1 MPNDKIKHGRS
12 KHISNYGGVG
22 SLIETTDNSII
33 IETFDNWGYSD
44 LNEKLAHY
52 IIKDDRL
59 LQRLKNRF
67 PNLKHLVSIPTDRDS
82 FLHQVRPKANYF
94 PKWFYCTYCNRFA
107 SYFEWKNRW
116 RSAGKNLDF
125 FNPPKCNN
133 KDCKENHLEQI
144 RFVMT
149 CSNGHIHDLPWEY
162 WNNRLA
168 SDRSNVE
175 ENEDENK
182 SEKQSGP
189 QLDYTKK
196 CCGDQQDL
204 IYKISRENTE
214 LSGIWIECKS
224 CKKKAN
230 LKGIFNFEKK
240 CDGKK
245 YWLGQLNGKFHEEEC
260 GITMQPRIS
269 VKLKTSNSVYYAN
282 TLSSLF
288 IPELQNPLSTEIR
301 IDIENML
308 ESGQFTTEQIVQ
320 LISIQKKIDKELIQ
334 QYLETGEIKY
344 IPDNVYRQTE
354 YEYFLEKEQPDNK
367 QIKFRVLDC
376 TEQINGFLK
385 LVKIDKLKK
394 TTVQT
399 SFTRNEPIDLDSI
412 LQDQNEYAKNY
423 NVQRQSVSKNNFDS
437 KTLPAL
443 ESYGEGILF
452 ILDKSKLEQWEK
464 QQDVIERTEKIKSN
478 AENAD
483 WKSHQIIAKTLT
495 PRKVLIHTLSHL
507 IMRELEYVCGY
518 PSSFLSER
526 LYVSET
532 MHGFLISA
540 FDGTDGYLGGLSN
553 LCNDLENLEKI
564 IESAI
569 FRATDCSSDP
579 ICIESEGQGVGQLN
593 LAACHS
599 CTLTPETSCELSNL
613 YLDRNLVIHNEFGY
627 FKTMIE

>member
-67 PNLKHLVSIPTDRDS
+67 SNLKHLVSIPTDRDS

-125 FNPPKCNN
+125 FNPPKCSN

-162 WNNRLA
+162 WNNRLV

-260 GITMQPRIS
+260 GITMQPSIS

-354 YEYFLEKEQPDNK
+354 YEYFLEKDQPDNK

-376 TEQINGFLK
+376 TEQINRFSK

-399 SFTRNEPIDLDSI
+399 SFTRNEPIDIDSI
-412 LQDQNEYAKNY
+412 LQDQTEYEY
-423 NVQRQSVSKNNFDS
+423 SVQRQSVSKNNFDS

-464 QQDVIERTEKIKSN
+464 QQDVIERTEKIKTN
-478 AENAD
+478 AKNAD

-507 IMRELEYVCGY
+507 LMRELEYVCGY
-518 PSSFLSER
+518 PSSSLSER

-553 LCNDLENLEKI
+553 LCNDLENLGKI

>member
-12 KHISNYGGVG
+12 NHISNYGGVG
-22 SLIETTDNSII
+22 SIIETTDNSII

-67 PNLKHLVSIPTDRDS
+67 PNLKHLVAIPKDRDS

-94 PKWFYCTYCNRFA
+94 PKWFYCTHCNRFA

-116 RSAGKNLDF
+116 RSTGKNLDF
-125 FNPPKCNN
+125 FNPPRCANR
-133 KDCKENHLEQI
+133 DCKENNLEQI
-144 RFVMT
+144 RFVLT

-168 SDRSNVE
+168 SDKSNIE
-175 ENEDENK
+175 ENEDEEKN
-182 SEKQSGP
+182 EKQSGP
-189 QLDYTKK
+189 QLDYSKK
-196 CCGDQQDL
+196 CCEQQDL
-204 IYKISRENTE
+204 FYKISRENTE
-214 LSGIWIECKS
+214 LSGIWIECKN

-245 YWLGQLNGKFHEEEC
+245 YWLGQFNGKFHEEEC
-260 GITMQPRIS
+260 DISMSPSIS
-269 VKLKTSNSVYYAN
+269 VKVKTSNSVYYAN

-288 IPELQNPLSTEIR
+288 IPEMQNPLSSEVR
-301 IDIENML
+301 IDIDNMVECAQFTNEQIIQLVFIQKKTDKELLKQYL
-308 ESGQFTTEQIVQ
+308 ESGD
-320 LISIQKKIDKELIQ
+320 IQ
-334 QYLETGEIKY
+334 Y
-344 IPDNVYRQTE
+344 IPDNVYRQAE
-354 YEYFLEKEQPDNK
+354 YDYFLNKEEPENK
-367 QIKFRVLDC
+367 QIKFRVIDC
-376 TEQINGFLK
+376 TDQINGFSK

-399 SFTRNEPIDLDSI
+399 SFTRNEPIDIDSI
-412 LQDQNEYAKNY
+412 LQDQSEYEY
-423 NVQRQSVSKNNFDS
+423 TVQRQSVSKNNFDS
-437 KTLPAL
+437 KTLPAI

-452 ILDKSKLEQWEK
+452 VLDKTKLEQWEK
-464 QQDVIERTEKIKSN
+464 QQVVIERTDKIKNNAKN
-478 AENAD
+478 AE

-507 IMRELEYVCGY
+507 LMRELEYVCGY
-518 PSSFLSER
+518 PSSSLSER
-526 LYVSET
+526 LFVCDT

-553 LCNDLENLEKI
+553 LSNDLDNLRKI

-569 FRATDCSSDP
+569 LRATDCSSDP

-599 CTLTPETSCELSNL
+599 CTLTPETTCELSNL
-613 YLDRNLVIHNEFGY
+613 YLDRSLVINNDFGY
-627 FKTMIE
+627 FRTMIE

>member
-22 SLIETTDNSII
+22 SIIETTDNSII

-67 PNLKHLVSIPTDRDS
+67 PNLKHLVAIPTDRDS

-94 PKWFYCTYCNRFA
+94 PKWFYCSHCNRFA

-125 FNPPKCNN
+125 FNPPKCANR
-133 KDCKENHLEQI
+133 DCKENHLEQI
-144 RFVMT
+144 RFVLT

-162 WNNRLA
+162 WNNRLP
-168 SDRSNVE
+168 SDKSNVE
-175 ENEDENK
+175 ETEDEEKN
-182 SEKQSGP
+182 EKQSGP
-189 QLDYTKK
+189 QLDYSKK
-196 CCGDQQDL
+196 CCEQQDL

-214 LSGIWIECKS
+214 LSGIWIECKN

-230 LKGIFNFEKK
+230 LKGVFNFEKK

-260 GITMQPRIS
+260 GISMSPSIS
-269 VKLKTSNSVYYAN
+269 VKVKTSNSVYYAN

-288 IPELQNPLSTEIR
+288 IPEMQNPLSSEVR
-301 IDIENML
+301 IDIDNMV
-308 ESGQFTTEQIVQ
+308 ESAQFTNEQIIQ

-334 QYLETGEIKY
+334 QYLESGDIQY
-344 IPDNVYRQTE
+344 IPDNVYRQAE
-354 YEYFLEKEQPDNK
+354 YDFFLEKEQPDNK
-367 QIKFRVLDC
+367 QIKFRKIDC
-376 TEQINGFLK
+376 TDQINGFSK

-399 SFTRNEPIDLDSI
+399 SFTRNEPIDIDSI

-423 NVQRQSVSKNNFDS
+423 NVQRQSVSKNSFDS

-452 ILDKSKLEQWEK
+452 VLDKNKLEQWEK
-464 QQDVIERTEKIKSN
+464 QQVVIERTDKIKNN
-478 AENAD
+478 AKNAD

-507 IMRELEYVCGY
+507 LMRELEYVCGY
-518 PSSFLSER
+518 PSSSLSER
-526 LYVSET
+526 LFVSDT

-553 LCNDLENLEKI
+553 LCNDLDNLRKI

-569 FRATDCSSDP
+569 LRATDCSSDP

-599 CTLTPETSCELSNL
+599 CTLTPETTCELSNL
-613 YLDRNLVIHNEFGY
+613 YLDRSLVINNDFGY
-627 FKTMIE
+627 FRTMIE

>member
-22 SLIETTDNSII
+22 SIIETTENSII

-82 FLHQVRPKANYF
+82 SLHQVRPKANYF
-94 PKWFYCTYCNRFA
+94 PKWFYCTHCNRFA

-125 FNPPKCNN
+125 FNPPKCANR
-133 KDCKENHLEQI
+133 DCKENHLEQI

-162 WNNRLA
+162 WNNRLP
-168 SDRSNVE
+168 SDESNVE
-175 ENEDENK
+175 ETEDEEKN
-182 SEKQSGP
+182 EKQTGP
-189 QLDYTKK
+189 QLDYSKK
-196 CCGDQQDL
+196 CCEQQDL

-214 LSGIWIECKS
+214 LSGIWIECKN

-230 LKGIFNFEKK
+230 IKGIFNFEKK

-245 YWLGQLNGKFHEEEC
+245 YWLGQDHGKFHEEEC
-260 GITMQPRIS
+260 GIRMSPSIS
-269 VKLKTSNSVYYAN
+269 VKVKTSNSVYYAN
-282 TLSSLF
+282 ALSSLF
-288 IPELQNPLSTEIR
+288 IPEMQNPLSPEIR
-301 IDIENML
+301 IEIDNMVL
-308 ESGQFTTEQIVQ
+308 KQKYTKEQIAE
-320 LISIQKKIDKELIQ
+320 LISDLKNIPLELVQ
-334 QYLETGEIKY
+334 QYLEEGEIKY
-344 IPDNVYRQTE
+344 IPDNVYRQAE
-354 YEYFLEKEQPDNK
+354 YDYFLEKEQPDNK
-367 QIKFRVLDC
+367 QIKFRVIDC
-376 TEQINGFLK
+376 TDQINGFSK

-399 SFTRNEPIDLDSI
+399 SFTRNEPIDIDSI
-412 LQDQNEYAKNY
+412 LQDQSEYEY
-423 NVQRQSVSKNNFDS
+423 TVQRQSVSKNNFDS

-452 ILDKSKLEQWEK
+452 VLDKNKLEQWEK
-464 QQDVIERTEKIKSN
+464 QQVVIERTDKIKNN
-478 AENAD
+478 AKNAD

-495 PRKVLIHTLSHL
+495 PRKVFIHTLSHL
-507 IMRELEYVCGY
+507 LMRELEYVCGY
-518 PSSFLSER
+518 PTSSLSER
-526 LYVSET
+526 LFVSDT

-553 LCNDLENLEKI
+553 LCNDLNNLRKI

-599 CTLTPETSCELSNL
+599 CTLTPETTCELSNL
-613 YLDRNLVIHNEFGY
+613 YLDRSLVINNDFGY
-627 FKTMIE
+627 FRTMIE

>member
-1 MPNDKIKHGRS
+1 MANDKIKHGRS

-67 PNLKHLVSIPTDRDS
+67 PNLKHLVAIPTDRES
-82 FLHQVRPKANYF
+82 FLHQVRPKASYF
-94 PKWFYCTYCNRFA
+94 PKWLYCTQCNRFTT
-107 SYFEWKNRW
+107 YFEWKNRW
-116 RSAGKNLDF
+116 RSAGKNQDF
-125 FNPPKCNN
+125 FNPPKCSN

-149 CSNGHIHDLPWEY
+149 CRNGHIHDLPWEF
-162 WNNRLA
+162 WNNRLPT
-168 SDRSNVE
+168 DRTNE
-175 ENEDENK
+175 EEKENDNKNEK
-182 SEKQSGP
+182 TTGP
-189 QLDYTKK
+189 QLDFSQK
-196 CCGDQQDL
+196 CCGENQNL
-204 IYKISRENTE
+204 IYRISRENTE
-214 LSGIWIECKS
+214 LSGIWVECKN

-230 LKGIFNFEKK
+230 LKGIFNYEQI
-240 CDGKK
+240 CNGKK
-245 YWLGQLNGKFHEEEC
+245 YWLGQTIGKFHEEDCRE
-260 GITMQPRIS
+260 ITS

-288 IPELQNPLSTEIR
+288 IPELQNPLSFEIR
-301 IDIENML
+301 IEIDNML
-308 ESGQFTTEQIVQ
+308 AKQKYSNEQIAD
-320 LISIQKKIDKELIQ
+320 LISDLKNIPIELIQ
-334 QYLETGEIKY
+334 QYLEEGDIKY

-354 YEYFLEKEQPDNK
+354 YDYFLEKEQPDNK
-367 QIKFRVLDC
+367 QIKFRVIDC
-376 TEQINGFLK
+376 TSQINGFSK
-385 LVKIDKLKK
+385 LVKIDKQKR

-399 SFTRNEPIDLDSI
+399 SFTRNEPIDIDSI
-412 LQDQNEYAKNY
+412 LQDQNEYEY
-423 NVQRQSVSKNNFDS
+423 TVQRQSVSKNNFDT

-452 ILDKSKLEQWEK
+452 VLDKQKLEHWE
-464 QQDVIERTEKIKSN
+464 QQQEVIERTEKIKLN
-478 AENAD
+478 AQNAD
-483 WKSHQIIAKTLT
+483 WKSHQIISKSLT

-507 IMRELEYVCGY
+507 LMRELEYVCGY
-518 PSSFLSER
+518 PASSLSER

-532 MHGFLISA
+532 MYGFLISA

-553 LCNDLENLEKI
+553 LCNDLENLNNI
-564 IESAI
+564 INSAI
-569 FRATDCSSDP
+569 LRASDCSSDP

-599 CTLTPETSCELSNL
+599 CTLTPETTCELSNL
-613 YLDRNLVIHNEFGY
+613 YLDRNLIVNKYYGY
-627 FKTMIE
+627 FKSTIE

>member
-82 FLHQVRPKANYF
+82 FLHQVSPKANYF
-94 PKWFYCTYCNRFA
+94 PKWFYCTHCNRFA

-125 FNPPKCNN
+125 FNPPKCSNR
-133 KDCKENHLEQI
+133 DCKENHLEQI

-168 SDRSNVE
+168 SDRSTVE
-175 ENEDENK
+175 ESEDDNK
-182 SEKQSGP
+182 NEKQSGP

-196 CCGDQQDL
+196 CCEQQDL

-230 LKGIFNFEKK
+230 LKGVFNFEKN

-260 GITMQPRIS
+260 GITMQPSIS

-282 TLSSLF
+282 TLSSLY

-301 IDIENML
+301 IDIDNIV
-308 ESGQFTTEQIVQ
+308 ESKQFTLEQIVQ
-320 LISIQKKIDKELIQ
+320 LISIQKKIDKQLIQ
-334 QYLETGEIKY
+334 QYLESGEIKY

-367 QIKFRVLDC
+367 QIKFRVIDC
-376 TEQINGFLK
+376 SEQINGFSK

-399 SFTRNEPIDLDSI
+399 SFTRNEPIDIDSI
-412 LQDQNEYAKNY
+412 LQDQTEYEY
-423 NVQRQSVSKNNFDS
+423 SVQRQSVSKNNYDS

-478 AENAD
+478 AKNAD
-483 WKSHQIIAKTLT
+483 WKSHQIISKTLT
-495 PRKVLIHTLSHL
+495 PRKVLVHTLSHL
-507 IMRELEYVCGY
+507 LMREFEYVCGY
-518 PSSFLSER
+518 PSSSLSER
-526 LYVSET
+526 LFVSET

-553 LCNDLENLEKI
+553 LCSDLENLSKI
-564 IESAI
+564 IESAVL
-569 FRATDCSSDP
+569 RATDCSSDP

-599 CTLTPETSCELSNL
+599 CTLTPETTCELSNL
-613 YLDRNLVIHNEFGY
+613 YLDRNLVVHNEFGF
-627 FKTMIE
+627 FKIMIEL

>member
-22 SLIETTDNSII
+22 SIIETTDNSII

-67 PNLKHLVSIPTDRDS
+67 PNLKHLVAIPTDRDS

-94 PKWFYCTYCNRFA
+94 PKWFYCTHCNRFA

-116 RSAGKNLDF
+116 RSAGKKLDF
-125 FNPPKCNN
+125 FNPPKCANR
-133 KDCKENHLEQI
+133 DCKENHLEQI
-144 RFVMT
+144 RFVLT
-149 CSNGHIHDLPWEY
+149 CSNGHIHDLPWVY

-168 SDRSNVE
+168 SDKSNIE
-175 ENEDENK
+175 ANEDEEKN
-182 SEKQSGP
+182 EKQSGP
-189 QLDYTKK
+189 QLDYSKK
-196 CCGDQQDL
+196 CCEQQDL

-214 LSGIWIECKS
+214 LSGIWIECKN

-260 GITMQPRIS
+260 GISMSPSIS
-269 VKLKTSNSVYYAN
+269 VKVKTSNSVYYAN

-288 IPELQNPLSTEIR
+288 IPEMQNPLSSEVR
-301 IDIENML
+301 IDIDNMV
-308 ESGQFTTEQIVQ
+308 ESAQFTNEQIIQ
-320 LISIQKKIDKELIQ
+320 LVSIQKKIDKELIQ
-334 QYLETGEIKY
+334 QYLESGDIQY
-344 IPDNVYRQTE
+344 VPDNVYRQAE
-354 YEYFLEKEQPDNK
+354 YDYFLEKEQPENK
-367 QIKFRVLDC
+367 QIKFRVIDC
-376 TEQINGFLK
+376 IDQINGFSK

-399 SFTRNEPIDLDSI
+399 SFTRNEPIDIDSI
-412 LQDQNEYAKNY
+412 LQDQSEYEY
-423 NVQRQSVSKNNFDS
+423 TVQRQSVSKNNFDS

-452 ILDKSKLEQWEK
+452 VLDKNKLEQWEK
-464 QQDVIERTEKIKSN
+464 QQVVIERTDKIKNN
-478 AENAD
+478 AKNAD

-495 PRKVLIHTLSHL
+495 PRKVLIHTISHL
-507 IMRELEYVCGY
+507 LMRELEYVCGY
-518 PSSFLSER
+518 PSSSLSER
-526 LYVSET
+526 LFVSDT

-553 LCNDLENLEKI
+553 LCNDIDNLRKI

-569 FRATDCSSDP
+569 LRATDCSSDP

-599 CTLTPETSCELSNL
+599 CTLTPETTCELSNL
-613 YLDRNLVIHNEFGY
+613 YLDRSLVINNDFGY
-627 FKTMIE
+627 FRTMIE

>member
-67 PNLKHLVSIPTDRDS
+67 PNLKHLVAIPTDRES
-82 FLHQVRPKANYF
+82 FLHQVRPKASYF
-94 PKWFYCTYCNRFA
+94 PKWLYCTQCNRFA
-107 SYFEWKNRW
+107 TYFEWKNRW
-116 RSAGKNLDF
+116 RSAGKNQDF
-125 FNPPKCNN
+125 FNPPKCSN

-149 CSNGHIHDLPWEY
+149 CRNGHIHDLPWEF
-162 WNNRLA
+162 WNNRLPT
-168 SDRSNVE
+168 DRTNE
-175 ENEDENK
+175 EEKEEDNKNEK
-182 SEKQSGP
+182 PTGP
-189 QLDYTKK
+189 QLDFAKK
-196 CCGDQQDL
+196 CCEQQDL
-204 IYKISRENTE
+204 IYRISRENTE
-214 LSGIWIECKS
+214 LSGIWVECKN

-230 LKGIFNFEKK
+230 LKGIFNYEQI
-240 CDGKK
+240 CNGKK
-245 YWLGQLNGKFHEEEC
+245 YWLGQTNGKFHEENCNE
-260 GITMQPRIS
+260 ITS

-288 IPELQNPLSTEIR
+288 IPELQNPLSSEIR
-301 IDIENML
+301 IEIDNMI
-308 ESGQFTTEQIVQ
+308 ESGEFTTEVIVQ
-320 LISIQKKIDKELIQ
+320 LISIQKKIEKELIQ
-334 QYLETGEIKY
+334 QYIDQGDIKY

-354 YEYFLEKEQPDNK
+354 YDYFLEKEQPDNK
-367 QIKFRVLDC
+367 QIKFRVIDC
-376 TEQINGFLK
+376 SDQINGFSK
-385 LVKIDKLKK
+385 LVKIDKQKR

-399 SFTRNEPIDLDSI
+399 SFTRNEPIDIDSI
-412 LQDQNEYAKNY
+412 LQDQNEYEY
-423 NVQRQSVSKNNFDS
+423 TVQRQSVSKNNFDT

-452 ILDKSKLEQWEK
+452 VLNKQKLEHWE
-464 QQDVIERTEKIKSN
+464 QQQEVIERTEKIKLN
-478 AENAD
+478 AQNAD
-483 WKSHQIIAKTLT
+483 WKSHQIISKSLT
-495 PRKVLIHTLSHL
+495 PRKVLIHTISHL
-507 IMRELEYVCGY
+507 LMRELEYVCGY
-518 PSSFLSER
+518 PASSLSER

-532 MHGFLISA
+532 MNGFLISA

-553 LCNDLENLEKI
+553 LCNDLENLNNI
-564 IESAI
+564 VNSAI
-569 FRATDCSSDP
+569 LRASDCSSDP

-599 CTLTPETSCELSNL
+599 CVLTPEITCELSNL
-613 YLDRNLVIHNEFGY
+613 YLDRSLIVSKNYGY
-627 FKTMIE
+627 FKSTME

>member
-22 SLIETTDNSII
+22 SIIETTDNSII

-67 PNLKHLVSIPTDRDS
+67 PNLKHLVAIPTDRDS

-94 PKWFYCTYCNRFA
+94 PKWFYCTHCNRFA

-125 FNPPKCNN
+125 FNPPKCANR
-133 KDCKENHLEQI
+133 DCKENHLEQI
-144 RFVMT
+144 RFVLT

-162 WNNRLA
+162 WNNRLP
-168 SDRSNVE
+168 SDKSNVE
-175 ENEDENK
+175 EAEDDEKN
-182 SEKQSGP
+182 EKQSGP
-189 QLDYTKK
+189 QLDYSKK
-196 CCGDQQDL
+196 CCDQQDL

-214 LSGIWIECKS
+214 LSGIWIECKN

-260 GITMQPRIS
+260 GIRMSPSIS
-269 VKLKTSNSVYYAN
+269 VKVKTSNSVYYAN

-288 IPELQNPLSTEIR
+288 IPEMQNPLSSEVR
-301 IDIENML
+301 IDIDNMV
-308 ESGQFTTEQIVQ
+308 ESAQFTNEQIIQ
-320 LISIQKKIDKELIQ
+320 LVSIQKKIDKELIQ
-334 QYLETGEIKY
+334 QYLESGNIQY
-344 IPDNVYRQTE
+344 IPDNVYRQAE
-354 YEYFLEKEQPDNK
+354 YDFFLEKDQPENK
-367 QIKFRVLDC
+367 QIKFRKIDC
-376 TEQINGFLK
+376 TDQINGFSK

-399 SFTRNEPIDLDSI
+399 SFTRNEPIDIDSI
-412 LQDQNEYAKNY
+412 LQDQSEYEY
-423 NVQRQSVSKNNFDS
+423 TVQRQSVSKNNFDS

-452 ILDKSKLEQWEK
+452 VLDKNKLEQWEN
-464 QQDVIERTEKIKSN
+464 QQVVIERTDKIKNN
-478 AENAD
+478 AKNAD

-507 IMRELEYVCGY
+507 LMRELEYVCGY
-518 PSSFLSER
+518 PSSSLSER
-526 LYVSET
+526 LFVSDT

-553 LCNDLENLEKI
+553 LCNDLDNLRKI

-569 FRATDCSSDP
+569 LRATDCSSDP

-599 CTLTPETSCELSNL
+599 CTLTPETTCELSNL
-613 YLDRNLVIHNEFGY
+613 YLDRSLVINNDFGY
-627 FKTMIE
+627 FRTMIE